1 MSEKGNNGSTK
12 AKTGYHMM
20 LFLDGKDGQIR
31 QMGVSQKTMNFIV
44 ILVLLL
50 IIIPFIGWKLTQDK
64 AYKLQGQLNVM
75 TAKYEATEQQRS
87 ELETQNGELTKKVTV
102 LSDTVNEKVK
112 QENQQVKEETIAH
125 MPTGFPLS
133 SSASMEKSE
142 DEKTPYRMIFTASED
157 SSVIASGEG
166 VVEEITSDDKYAN
179 KILIDHDN
187 GYKSVYYNDGS
198 PMVKEGD
205 KVVTSSVLFV
215 IGDKNQKVG
224 YEILKD
230 GENVDP
236 MEVIKIDG

>member
-64 AYKLQGQLNVM
+64 AYKLQGQLNAM

-102 LSDTVNEKVK
+102 LSDSVNEKVK

-133 SSASMEKSE
+133 SSA
-142 DEKTPYRMIFTASED
+142 
-157 SSVIASGEG
+157 
-166 VVEEITSDDKYAN
+166 
-179 KILIDHDN
+179 
-187 GYKSVYYNDGS
+187 
-198 PMVKEGD
+198 
-205 KVVTSSVLFV
+205 
-215 IGDKNQKVG
+215 
-224 YEILKD
+224 
-230 GENVDP
+230 
-236 MEVIKIDG
+236 

>member
-1 MSEKGNNGSTK
+1 MSGKENNGSTK

-20 LFLDGKDGQIR
+20 FFLDGKDGQIR
-31 QMGVSQKTMNFIV
+31 QMGVSQKTINFIA

-50 IIIPFIGWKLTQDK
+50 IIIPIVGWKLTQDK
-64 AYKLQGQLNVM
+64 AYKLQGQLNEM
-75 TAKYEATEQQRS
+75 TAKYEAVDQLRS
-87 ELETQNGELTKKVTV
+87 ELETQNSELTKKVTV

-125 MPTGFPLS
+125 TPTGFPLS

-142 DEKTPYRMIFTASED
+142 EEDTPYRMIFTASED
-157 SSVIASGEG
+157 SSVIAAGEG
-166 VVEEITSDDKYAN
+166 VVKEVTTDDKYEYR
-179 KILIDHDN
+179 IVIDHDN
-187 GYKSVYYNDGS
+187 GYESVYYNDGS

-215 IGDKNQKVG
+215 IGDKNQKVA
-224 YEILKD
+224 YEILID